1 MPHPLDDN
9 PEELNSSVSSDVLD
23 AGSTNM
29 ADANANSS
37 DATGD
42 NEADDLLSVVRD
54 VVDESRADA
63 SAASPAEGSE
73 GGQQPGDA
81 PKNEPDDENY
91 SDVPFHKHPRFQH
104 LLRKSKT
111 YEADAVRYRNVQGFL
126 DQNGLAAEEAA
137 DALVIAGLLKTNPA
151 EAWSRLK
158 PVVQSLLQAAGE
170 VLPQDLAQRVQNGE
184 MSQEAALEV
193 SRSRAQVQSVQARQ
207 TFEQQRAERTQSQ
220 QRAQALY
227 ETAATWEAD
236 RRAKDPNFDAKMPLL
251 EDALAGMQR
260 REGVPNTPEGVR
272 DQLKRAYDAVNAR
285 YAPPQPQRQPRPAVR
300 PVSGGAVAGNA
311 QPKPKNML
319 DIVRANRASR

>member
-9 PEELNSSVSSDVLD
+9 PEELSSSVSSDALD
-23 AGSTNM
+23 AGEVK

-37 DATGD
+37 GATGD

-54 VVDESRADA
+54 VVDESRGDA
-63 SAASPAEGSE
+63 STASPAEGNE
-73 GGQQPGDA
+73 DGQPPGGASG
-81 PKNEPDDENY
+81 KEPDDENY

-104 LLRKSKT
+104 ILRKTKA
-111 YEADAVRYRNVQGFL
+111 YETDATRYRNVQNFL

-151 EAWSRLK
+151 EAWNQLK
-158 PVVQSLLQAAGE
+158 PIVQSLLQAAGE
-170 VLPQDLAQRVQNGE
+170 VLPQDLAQRVQTGE

-207 TFEQQRAERTQSQ
+207 SFEQQRAERTQSR

-227 ETAATWEAD
+227 ETAATWEVD

-260 REGVPNTPEGVR
+260 REGIPGTPEGVR

-285 YAPPQPQRQPRPAVR
+285 YAPPQQLQRQQR
-300 PVSGGAVAGNA
+300 PVSGGTVAGNA
-311 QPKPKNML
+311 QPRPQSML